1 MPMNL
6 YNDDILLKDVIKQE
20 ITQLCVI
27 QYIYNKVIQVLQL
40 AEHNTEVT
48 EIVHCYQY
56 YII

>member
-27 QYIYNKVIQVLQL
+27 QYIIYNKVIQVLQL
-40 AEHNTEVT
+40 AEHN
-48 EIVHCYQY
+48 
-56 YII
+56 